1 MDDIQFFSEQLT
13 RVLNASIVHVF
24 PDFFHRKSQT
34 SQITYDIQTPQIIK
48 RIEPVIIFSAFW
60 SQKSQLLIIAERI
73 RSDVV

>member
-1 MDDIQFFSEQLT
+1 MDDIQFFCEQLT

-24 PDFFHRKSQT
+24 TDFFHRKSQT